1 MTVQRDYLHSVHGIA
16 IGYKEVTAVIKTI
29 SMKNVLFWLLILAA
43 AAAAII
49 FINPAADSDLPSIF
63 TSGGTKKPVLVIDAG
78 HGGEDGGATSLSG
91 IYESELN
98 LDISLKMAA
107 LSGLTGIQFIMTRE
121 SDEIEYP
128 ESAKSTAKRKKYDQ
142 KKRVELINSTENA
155 VLISVHQNFY
165 PHKSPHGPQSF
176 YSINGDSDALAIL
189 IQETMNAALCPENRR
204 LAMPV
209 DKGVYLF
216 KNVSCPAVLVECGF
230 ISNPEES
237 KLLETET
244 YRLKIAA
251 ALVSAYL
258 RYTDT
263 NK

>member
-1 MTVQRDYLHSVHGIA
+1 MHSVHGAA
-16 IGYKEVTAVIKTI
+16 IVYKEVTAVIKTI
-29 SMKNVLFWLLILAA
+29 SMKNVIFWLLLLAA

-49 FINPAADSDLPSIF
+49 FIRYSDSFNPPSVF
-63 TSGGTKKPVLVIDAG
+63 TSGGAKKTVLVIDAG

-91 IYESELN
+91 IYESEIN
-98 LDISLKMAA
+98 LDISLRMAA
-107 LSGLTGIQFIMTRE
+107 LSSLTGIDFKMTRE
-121 SDEIEYP
+121 SEDIEYP
-128 ESAKSTAKRKKYDQ
+128 ESAKSTSARKKYDQ
-142 KKRVELINSTENA
+142 KRRVELINGVENA
-155 VLISVHQNFY
+155 VLISVHQNCY

-176 YSINGDSDALAIL
+176 YSINDCSDELAVL
-189 IQETMNAALCPENRR
+189 IQETMNAALCPGNRR
-204 LAMPV
+204 MAMPV
-209 DKGVYLF
+209 DKGIYLF
-216 KNVSCPAVLVECGF
+216 KNVSCPSVLVECGF